1 MKLFH
6 MSSKQKAKGLALNAF
21 NKMEGAMQDEIKNL
35 MAKYTELRNAVKTMI
50 ENADKQIKII
60 KTQEI
65 QIMQRDRIVELL
77 PYE

>member
-1 MKLFH
+1 
-6 MSSKQKAKGLALNAF
+6 
-21 NKMEGAMQDEIKNL
+21 MQDEIKNL

>member
-1 MKLFH
+1 

-21 NKMEGAMQDEIKNL
+21 NKMEGAMKDEIKNL

-60 KTQEI
+60 KT
-65 QIMQRDRIVELL
+65 
-77 PYE
+77 